1 LAVSLEVQK
10 TLLALLNILLLI
22 WGVVVGDQNDCP
34 NSKQHE
40 RKEALSIFKELWS
53 TGNSTLRRMYSSWDE
68 LERNIEVKSDTA
80 NHTQKHKTHVCPYCG
95 AKQAISKPLDGVF
108 PYLNCESCKHA
119 FFVQNNLFVRKLTEE
134 EEREIPEAWIRIVDD
149 LAKKKVAVV
158 LRFE

>member
-1 LAVSLEVQK
+1 M
-10 TLLALLNILLLI
+10 
-22 WGVVVGDQNDCP
+22 GDQNDCP

-53 TGNSTLRRMYSSWDE
+53 TGNPPLHRMYSSWDE
-68 LERNIEVKSDTA
+68 LERNIEVKLDSA
-80 NHTQKHKTHVCPYCG
+80 NHAKKHVIRICPYCG
-95 AKQAISKPLDGVF
+95 VRQTVSKPLDGVF
-108 PYLNCESCKHA
+108 PYLNCESCKHS
-119 FFVQNNLFVRKLTEE
+119 FFVQNNLSVRKLTEE